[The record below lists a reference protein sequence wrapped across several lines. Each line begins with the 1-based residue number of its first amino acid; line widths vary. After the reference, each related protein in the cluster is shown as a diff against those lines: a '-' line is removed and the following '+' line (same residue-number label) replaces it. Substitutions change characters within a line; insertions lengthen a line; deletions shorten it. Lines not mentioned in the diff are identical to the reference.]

1 MAPKGAQ
8 ELGSGQRLSNS
19 LPMYDMTGDEDEVPG
34 SVPKS
39 PRYFPVNANGAA
51 MPPPP
56 PPPPPPPQSHLPP
69 GPPPPPLPEEAN
81 LA

>member
-8 ELGSGQRLSNS
+8 ELGSGRLMSNA

-39 PRYFPVNANGAA
+39 PRHFPVNANGAA

-56 PPPPPPPQSHLPP
+56 PPPHPHLAP
-69 GPPPPPLPEEAN
+69 GSPTPPLPEEADLN
-81 LA
+81 PKP